1 MFTRR
6 RNGARAR
13 RGKRGTAQF
22 RAPLSLGL
30 CLFAALFL
38 VACKP
43 KDLQLELA
51 PADAPAAHAII
62 VTHNERVA
70 KLATTYS
77 EGVIEIRWR
86 DERGKHFEGGDL
98 DFWQTT
104 GDRTALRVSKFGD
117 VFLWLGSN
125 EQEYWLFDLLNKDDR
140 VLYRGRH
147 DQQIER
153 MSGLGV
159 KPLALLDLLGL
170 TPIAE
175 ETAATSS
182 DQPAPYDSERK
193 AYVIEAPGR
202 GGDGARMRMFFDRN
216 SLLPVRV
223 ESIDPDG
230 EIVAESAH
238 SKHETVEMEG
248 VGPMAR
254 PKMAEIIDIRRG
266 ENLADADSSENAAD
280 GEMSGE
286 VKIAINTTTAYAHP
300 ALPARYFD
308 LERLVAAMRPGRVEQ
323 ATASSP

>member
-1 MFTRR
+1 VNLLIFAFT
-6 RNGARAR
+6 
-13 RGKRGTAQF
+13 T
-22 RAPLSLGL
+22 LLL
-30 CLFAALFL
+30 T
-38 VACKP
+38 ACKP
-43 KDLQLELA
+43 KDLQLDLA
-51 PADAPAAHAII
+51 PADAPTARAII
-62 VTHNERVA
+62 IAHNERVA

-98 DFWQTT
+98 DLWQTT

-140 VLYRGRH
+140 VLYRGQH

-153 MSGLGV
+153 MIGLGV

-175 ETAATSS
+175 ETTAIAS
-182 DQPAPYDSERK
+182 DQPALYDAERK
-193 AYVIEAPGR
+193 AYLIEAPGR
-202 GGDGARMRMFFDRN
+202 GGDGARMRMFFDCN

-223 ESIDPDG
+223 ESINPAG

-238 SKHETVEMEG
+238 SKYETVEMEG

-266 ENLADADSSENAAD
+266 EKPADAPANATED
-280 GEMSGE
+280 EVSGE
-286 VKIAINTTTAYAHP
+286 VKIAINTTTAYAYP
-300 ALPARYFD
+300 ALPERYFD
-308 LERLVAAMRPGRVEQ
+308 LERLMAAMRPGRVEQ